1 MSLPHG
7 APATGAS
14 GSRNKA
20 VRSSGPHGS
29 VCPGRLMHAQK
40 QGYPRIMRDFRV
52 RFGLPNSAR
61 PEPQT
66 VAARCSAPRGGG
78 GVPPY
83 HGVGAGVYVLR
94 PGCFGGVGRRRCDRA
109 WPPWAEVRRRWWWP
123 HRARRFAGRWSSGA
137 SMWST
142 SVAGASQRAPVSPR
156 MAVQRWPSRSRMA
169 RRMAGQL
176 RGSGVVR
183 PLLGPHGIALP
194 PGDGVPV
201 FGHEEGRRSFCQ
213 LWRPN

>member
-1 MSLPHG
+1 MSLTRG

-20 VRSSGPHGS
+20 AGSSGPRWI
-29 VCPGRLMHAQK
+29 RLSGAA
-40 QGYPRIMRDFRV
+40 D
-52 RFGLPNSAR
+52 AR
-61 PEPQT
+61 PESQDT
-66 VAARCSAPRGGG
+66 AEPRGTFASGWAFPTLHSPSHRLWRPGVPPPGG
-78 GVPPY
+78 EVGCPPY

-109 WPPWAEVRRRWWWP
+109 RPPWAAVRRRWWWP
-123 HRARRFAGRWSSGA
+123 HRARRLAGRWSSGA

-183 PLLGPHGIALP
+183 PLLGPQGIALP

-201 FGHEEGRRSFCQ
+201 
-213 LWRPN
+213 